1 MVAWP
6 APSRWLTVVVV
17 GVMYASPAPGQQFGQ
32 WWWEAL
38 ITGSHHDARR
48 LIDGDEISDTRQT
61 ELKLGLDLNGFIIH
75 PNVTTFRVG
84 LDTIFSRIDDER
96 SLDTDRLGLRTDFA
110 LFPRGSYP
118 VRFFFHRENADY
130 STDREPSSPLSQ
142 LGLLDTATSWGAN
155 ARLRTGKLRGTLV
168 GFEHSTLKFLDP
180 EANREIHDN
189 QFVDWSRRGSRLKHH
204 ARLERNY
211 RTFGTIDMELD
222 DLTLTFDEH
231 GQLAPTW
238 RWELSGSG
246 VMRDLTVGERPSTET
261 DFYRVRNRLA
271 HPMRDA
277 DLLDLRSTATIA
289 RAGSGYSADS
299 YGLTVYYRWRP
310 RPGWEV
316 APFSQYQNQ
325 SVNEVSVHSPRAG
338 VSASWSRQGSVL
350 DLLLSTTA
358 SYGVLRR
365 DGSQSAADED
375 ESNLAFAFS
384 GSLGHGVAKRLRKE
398 LEVEL
403 GRNEIRLTRDP
414 VFDLPDLG
422 LPRSAVGTE
431 DSYRARIRLRRT
443 WQSWS
448 ASLWSEVSVRESAG
462 SLRLSD
468 FESETLSTNLYLG
481 IRRFTLQATSG
492 ETSVVQ
498 EDPGDQEINFFSAS
512 ASWRPWHSLSM
523 RAVYRSDTSRIALIG
538 DIDGERIEAQLRL
551 KLGLLDLSVRVFE
564 RTQRVEGDRE
574 LASKGLTLSITRRLA
589 GLLPIIT
596 GTERRGEIF

>member
-1 MVAWP
+1 LFAWP
-6 APSRWLTVVVV
+6 APRRWLIL
-17 GVMYASPAPGQQFGQ
+17 VMVAAMCASPARGQQFGQ

-38 ITGSHHDARR
+38 ITGSHHEARR
-48 LIDGDEISDTRQT
+48 FIDDDEISDTRQT
-61 ELKLGLDLNGFIIH
+61 DLKLALDLNGFIIH
-75 PNVTTFRVG
+75 PNISTFRFG
-84 LDTIFSRIDDER
+84 LDAIFSRIDDGR

-118 VRFFFHRENADY
+118 LRFFFHRENADY
-130 STDREPSSPLSQ
+130 STQREQGSPFSR
-142 LGLLDTATSWGAN
+142 LGLLDTSTSWGAN
-155 ARLRTGKLRGTLV
+155 ARLRRGMLRGTLV
-168 GFEHSTLKFLDP
+168 GFERSTLAFIDP

-211 RTFGTIDMELD
+211 RTFGTIDMELE

-246 VMRDLTVGERPSTET
+246 VQRDLAVGERPSSET
-261 DFYRVRNRLA
+261 DFYRLRNRLA
-271 HPMRDA
+271 HPMRGS
-277 DLLDLRSTATIA
+277 DLLDLRSTVAIA
-289 RAGSGYSADS
+289 RAGAGYSADS

-325 SVNEVSVHSPRAG
+325 SINEVSVHSPRAG
-338 VSASWSRQGSVL
+338 VSASWSRQGSRL
-350 DLLLSTTA
+350 DVLLSTTA

-365 DGSQSAADED
+365 DGSPTVDEE

-384 GSLGHGVAKRLRKE
+384 GSLGHGTAKRLRKE
-398 LEVEL
+398 LEVEF

-422 LPRSAVGTE
+422 QPRRAVGTE
-431 DSYRARIRLRRT
+431 DSYRARIRLRRS

-448 ASLWSEVSVRESAG
+448 ASAWSEVSVRESAG
-462 SLRLSD
+462 SLRLAD
-468 FESETLSTNLYLG
+468 FESETLSNNLYLG
-481 IRRFTLQATSG
+481 FRRFTLQATSG
-492 ETSVVQ
+492 ETTVLQ
-498 EDPGDQEINFFSAS
+498 EDPGDQEIRFFSAT
-512 ASWRPWHSLSM
+512 ASWRPWYFLAM
-523 RAVYRSDTSRIALIG
+523 RAIYRSDTSRIALIG

-551 KLGLLDLSVRVFE
+551 KVGLLDLTVRVFE
-564 RTQRVEGDRE
+564 RTQRVAGDRE

-596 GTERRGEIF
+596 GTERRGEIY